1 MKALLTIVLLFVLAA
16 PVAAQ
21 EQYLELLRQ
30 DVKTQ
35 KVALITE
42 AMSFTDAEG
51 EAFWPIYREYDVESS
66 KLYDGLLATIKDY
79 AANYESMTDEKASEL
94 VKASFKFQS
103 DELKLRKK
111 YHGKFEKA
119 ISPIRATQFSQI
131 ENRISLLI
139 RLQISAQLPI
149 MMEGPAPS
157 GSEGE
162 R

>member
-1 MKALLTIVLLFVLAA
+1 MRPLMTIAFLFVLAA

-30 DVKTQ
+30 DVRTE
-35 KVALITE
+35 KVAILTE
-42 AMSFTDAEG
+42 AMNFTDAEG
-51 EAFWPIYREYDVESS
+51 EAFWPIYREYDLENS
-66 KLYDGLLATIKDY
+66 KLYDGLIVLIKDY
-79 AANYESMTDEKASEL
+79 AANYESMTEEKAKEL
-94 VKASFKFQS
+94 VKTSFKFQD

-119 ISPIRATQFSQI
+119 LSPIRATQVSQI

-149 MMEGPAPS
+149 MMEGPAPTDD
-157 GSEGE
+157 EGE

>member
-1 MKALLTIVLLFVLAA
+1 MKPLLTIALLSVLAA

-30 DVKTQ
+30 DVRTE
-35 KVALITE
+35 KVAIITE
-42 AMSFTDAEG
+42 AMNFTDAEG
-51 EAFWPIYREYDVESS
+51 EAFWPIYREYNVENS
-66 KLYDGLLATIKDY
+66 KLYDGLIVLIKDY
-79 AANYESMTDEKASEL
+79 AANYESMTEEKAKEL
-94 VKASFKFQS
+94 VKTSFKFQD

-119 ISPIRATQFSQI
+119 LSPIRATQVSQI

-149 MMEGPAPS
+149 MMEEPAPS
-157 GSEGE
+157 DGEGE
-162 R
+162 Q

>member
-1 MKALLTIVLLFVLAA
+1 MRLVLAIAFMFVLAA

-42 AMSFTDAEG
+42 AMSFTDSEG
-51 EAFWPIYREYDVESS
+51 TAFWPIYREYDLESS
-66 KLYDGLLATIKDY
+66 KLYDGLIALIKDY
-79 AANYESMTDEKASEL
+79 AANYESMTEEKAKEL
-94 VKASFKFQS
+94 VKASFKFQD

-119 ISPIRATQFSQI
+119 LSPIRAAQFSQI

-149 MMEGPAPS
+149 MMEGPAPTE
-157 GSEGE
+157 SEGE
-162 R
+162 Q

>member
-1 MKALLTIVLLFVLAA
+1 MRPLMTIAFLFVLAA

-30 DVKTQ
+30 DVRTE
-35 KVALITE
+35 KVAILTE
-42 AMSFTDAEG
+42 AMNFTDAEG
-51 EAFWPIYREYDVESS
+51 EAFWPIYREYDLENS
-66 KLYDGLLATIKDY
+66 KLYDGLIVLIKDY
-79 AANYESMTDEKASEL
+79 AANYESMTEEKAKEL
-94 VKASFKFQS
+94 VKASFKFQD

-119 ISPIRATQFSQI
+119 LSAIRAAQFSQI

-149 MMEGPAPS
+149 MMEGPAPTE
-157 GSEGE
+157 SEGE
-162 R
+162 Q

>member
-1 MKALLTIVLLFVLAA
+1 MRTLLTIAFLFVLAA

-51 EAFWPIYREYDVESS
+51 EAFWPIYREYDLESS
-66 KLYDGLLATIKDY
+66 KLYDGLLALIKDY
-79 AANYESMTDEKASEL
+79 AANFESMTDEKAKEL
-94 VKASFKFQS
+94 VKGSFKFQ
-103 DELKLRKK
+103 DNELKLRKK
-111 YHGKFEKA
+111 YHGKFAKA
-119 ISPIRATQFSQI
+119 LSPTRAAQFSQI

-149 MMEGPAPS
+149 MMEGPAPTT
-157 GSEGE
+157 EE
-162 R
+162 EQ

>member
-1 MKALLTIVLLFVLAA
+1 MRLVLAIIFLFVLAA

-30 DVKTQ
+30 DVRTE

-51 EAFWPIYREYDVESS
+51 EAFWPIYREYDLENS
-66 KLYDGLLATIKDY
+66 KLYDGLIALIKDY
-79 AANYESMTDEKASEL
+79 AANFDSMTDEKAKEL

-119 ISPIRATQFSQI
+119 LSPIRATQFSQI

-157 GSEGE
+157 SSEGE
-162 R
+162 Q

>member
-1 MKALLTIVLLFVLAA
+1 MRLVLAIIFLFVLAA

-30 DVKTQ
+30 DVRTE
-35 KVALITE
+35 KVAIITE
-42 AMSFTDAEG
+42 AMNFADAEG
-51 EAFWPIYREYDVESS
+51 EAFWPIYREYDLENS
-66 KLYDGLLATIKDY
+66 KLYDGLIALIKDY
-79 AANYESMTDEKASEL
+79 AANFESMTDEKAKEL

-119 ISPIRATQFSQI
+119 LSPIRATQFSQI

-157 GSEGE
+157 SSEGE
-162 R
+162 Q